1 MNTRNTALEE
11 AVQLLGGQTAVAA
24 LCAEATGQPVK
35 QAHVWN
41 WLNRDNK
48 APPEHAV
55 IIEREV
61 KKLGGTITREVLC
74 PGFPWALVTEAA

>member
-11 AVQLLGGQTAVAA
+11 AVRLLGGQTAVAA
-24 LCAEATGQPVK
+24 LCAQASGQPVK

-48 APPEHAV
+48 MPPEYAV
-55 IIEREV
+55 IIEHEV
-61 KKLGGTITREVLC
+61 KKHGGAITRDVLC